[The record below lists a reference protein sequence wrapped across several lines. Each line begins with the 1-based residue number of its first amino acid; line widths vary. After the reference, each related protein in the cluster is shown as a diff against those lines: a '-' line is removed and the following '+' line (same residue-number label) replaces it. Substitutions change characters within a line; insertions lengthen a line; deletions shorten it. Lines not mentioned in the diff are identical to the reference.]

1 MEEALKEAKKA
12 AAMGEIPI
20 GAVIVKDGEIIGR
33 GHNETETGCDPTA
46 HAEIV
51 AIRQAA
57 KRLGGWKL
65 PGCSMYVTIEPCSMC
80 AGAIVWSRIEKL
92 YIGSMDPKAGACG
105 SVFNIPQ
112 EKKLNHFVEIETGVM
127 QAECSGIIRDFFKQL
142 RKNINEKSQCTDLPY
157 DYGSIYLSTFLF
169 RSERNSKYAERCKLQ
184 NRKNHSG
191 KQCEKCFRGKP
202 ECEDLL

>member
-92 YIGSMDPKAGACG
+92 YIGRMR
-105 SVFNIPQ
+105 I
-112 EKKLNHFVEIETGVM
+112 GV
-127 QAECSGIIRDFFKQL
+127 QH
-142 RKNINEKSQCTDLPY
+142 P
-157 DYGSIYLSTFLF
+157 
-169 RSERNSKYAERCKLQ
+169 
-184 NRKNHSG
+184 SG
-191 KQCEKCFRGKP
+191 KEAESFCRNRDRSDAGGMQRYHEGLF
-202 ECEDLL
+202 